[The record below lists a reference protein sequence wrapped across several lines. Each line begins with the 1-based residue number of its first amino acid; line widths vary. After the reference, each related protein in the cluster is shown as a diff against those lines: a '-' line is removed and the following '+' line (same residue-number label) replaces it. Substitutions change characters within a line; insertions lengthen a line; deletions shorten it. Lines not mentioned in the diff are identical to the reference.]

1 MGGRLD
7 STNIIKPELAVI
19 TSIGMDHENIL
30 GNNLK
35 EIAKEKAGI
44 IKENTPTLL
53 GPEIEEFDIFEKY
66 LQRKKIST
74 THY

>member
-1 MGGRLD
+1 M
-7 STNIIKPELAVI
+7 AY
-19 TSIGMDHENIL
+19 DHENIL

-53 GPEIEEFDIFEKY
+53 GPEIEEYDIFESICKE
-66 LQRKKIST
+66 KNH
-74 THY
+74 HYIT